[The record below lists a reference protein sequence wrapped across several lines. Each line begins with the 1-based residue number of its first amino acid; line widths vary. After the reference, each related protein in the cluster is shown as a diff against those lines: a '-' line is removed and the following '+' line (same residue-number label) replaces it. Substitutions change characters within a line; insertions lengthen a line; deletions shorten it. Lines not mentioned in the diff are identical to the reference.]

1 VTRENEKEKETMK
14 TISIASIVFALALM
28 AGGCLSG
35 NSAYSGPEPAAT
47 VVMHMHSFEPVTT
60 TIKAGQTVRWNNTS
74 IIWHTVTD
82 DATKAKDANNVAM
95 PAGAEA
101 FDSGKV
107 EGGSNWWH
115 TFSVPGTYKY
125 ICKPHESK
133 GMVGSVVVQ

>member
-1 VTRENEKEKETMK
+1 MK
-14 TISIASIVFALALM
+14 KFLATSTVFGLVMVAV
-28 AGGCLSG
+28 GCSSG
-35 NSAYSGPEPAAT
+35 KAYTGPEPAAT
-47 VVMHMHSFEPVTT
+47 VVMHLHSFEPATT

-82 DATKAKDANNVAM
+82 DAAMAKDPSHVAL

-107 EGGSNWWH
+107 EAGSNWWH

-133 GMVGSVVVQ
+133 GMLGTVVVEAGK